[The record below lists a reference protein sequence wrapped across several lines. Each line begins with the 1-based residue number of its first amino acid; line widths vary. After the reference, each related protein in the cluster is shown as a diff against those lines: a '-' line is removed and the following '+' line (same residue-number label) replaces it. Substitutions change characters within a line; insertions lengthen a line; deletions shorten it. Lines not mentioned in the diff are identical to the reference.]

1 MWPWGHLALGY
12 LLYSLYYRFDR
23 VRLPP
28 GPEALLLA
36 LGTQAPD
43 LVDKPLAWTAS
54 ILPSGRSLSHSVL
67 IAALVLSALVILA
80 DRYDRRNLG
89 LAFGFG
95 YAIHLVGDALYPL
108 LRLEFDHL
116 AFLAWPLLPL
126 PPEDGDYGIL
136 EYLLSAQVTPEVVF
150 ETLLFALAVLAWRAD
165 AYPGLG
171 TLRSWSVR
179 AARGVT
185 E

>member
-12 LLYSLYYRFDR
+12 LLYSLYYRFNR

-43 LVDKPLAWTAS
+43 LVDKPFAWTVS

-89 LAFGFG
+89 LAFGSG

-108 LRLEFDHL
+108 FRLDFEHL
-116 AFLAWPLLPL
+116 TFLAWPLLPL
-126 PPEDGDYGIL
+126 PSYDEDHGII
-136 EYLLSAQVTPEVVF
+136 EYILAADLTPEVAF
-150 ETLLFALAVLAWRAD
+150 ETLLFAVAILAWRAD
-165 AYPGLG
+165 GYPGLE

-179 AARGVT
+179 IARGVT